1 MEHSRWAT
9 EMKQYLLS
17 AYKAVARAKEA
28 AKTALSQAQL
38 YYWYKKYDVL
48 NQAGWK
54 RHPPPRKKK
63 GKRGVVKKT
72 KTQNMLQRFVQFK
85 SSVLAFMSNFRI
97 PFGNNVA
104 EQAIRMM
111 KVKQKIS
118 GCFRSEQGATNFAII
133 RSYIST
139 MQKQGIPILQ
149 ALKYAILGNPIPLMA

>member
-1 MEHSRWAT
+1 VEEWH
-9 EMKQYLLS
+9 LS
-17 AYKAVARAKEA
+17 VESVA
-28 AKTALSQAQL
+28 L
-38 YYWYKKYDVL
+38 
-48 NQAGWK
+48 
-54 RHPPPRKKK
+54 
-63 GKRGVVKKT
+63 
-72 KTQNMLQRFVQFK
+72 
-85 SSVLAFMSNFRI
+85 I
-97 PFGNNVA
+97 PWNTH

>member
-1 MEHSRWAT
+1 
-9 EMKQYLLS
+9 MKQYLLS

-104 EQAIRMM
+104 EL
-111 KVKQKIS
+111 S
-118 GCFRSEQGATNFAII
+118 
-133 RSYIST
+133 
-139 MQKQGIPILQ
+139 IPR
-149 ALKYAILGNPIPLMA
+149 